1 MSPTWSKNRKIWK
14 LLWIK
19 NSLIQIFKPQYL
31 TRVSLLLCSCHST
44 KLKAPMYQTRLLL
57 LLRKQVS
64 NLLNKTKSKQ
74 RHRCISFRNLMFK
87 EESVYWKATLRFS
100 TRKNVLTDVSDNPSK
115 TYNQCTVMA
124 VAVKVY
130 SYAWG
135 TWNSQ
140 ISRIKFW
147 RSLTQKTQS

>member
-19 NSLIQIFKPQYL
+19 NHPVQIFKPQYL
-31 TRVSLLLCSCHST
+31 TRVSLRRCSCHST
-44 KLKAPMYQTRLLL
+44 KLKAPMYQARFLPP
-57 LLRKQVS
+57 LRNQAS
-64 NLLNKTKSKQ
+64 NQLNKTKSKQ
-74 RHRCISFRNLMFK
+74 RHQCISFRNLIFK
-87 EESVYWKATLRFS
+87 EESVYWKVTLRFS

-115 TYNQCTVMA
+115 THNQCTVITA
-124 VAVKVY
+124 AVKVY
-130 SYAWG
+130 RYAWG

-147 RSLTQKTQS
+147 TSLT

>member
-19 NSLIQIFKPQYL
+19 NHPIQIFKPQYL
-31 TRVSLLLCSCHST
+31 IRVSLRRCSYHST
-44 KLKAPMYQTRLLL
+44 KLKAPMYQARHLLP
-57 LLRKQVS
+57 LRKQVS

-74 RHRCISFRNLMFK
+74 RHQCISFRNLIFK

-115 TYNQCTVMA
+115 THNQCTVMA
-124 VAVKVY
+124 AAVKVY
-130 SYAWG
+130 MYAWG

-140 ISRIKFW
+140 ISRKKFW
-147 RSLTQKTQS
+147 KNLTPKTRS